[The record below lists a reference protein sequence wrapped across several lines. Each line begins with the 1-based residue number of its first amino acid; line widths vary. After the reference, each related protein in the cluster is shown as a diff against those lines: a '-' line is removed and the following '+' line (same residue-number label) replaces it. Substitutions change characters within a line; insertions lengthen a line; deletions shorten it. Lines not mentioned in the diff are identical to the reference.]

1 MTDPTAFL
9 TIPRHDR
16 TARPIG
22 ERVLDYR
29 EYVLPLAASEV
40 AVQATRCMDCG
51 VPFCHTA
58 CPVGNLI
65 PDWNSLVSDE
75 HWRAA
80 CERLHRTNNFPE
92 FTGRVCPAPC
102 EAACTLNLDD
112 APVTIKTIEC
122 AIVDK
127 GWQEGWITPVHAPRG
142 TGKRIAIVGSGP
154 AGLACAQQLAR
165 LGHAPTVFEKNDR
178 VGGLLRYGIPDFKMD
193 RALIDRRIVQ
203 MEAEGVIFRP
213 NMEIGVT
220 VSVDRILDDYD
231 VMVLAGGAEWPRDLD
246 IPQRKAGNIHFAMDF
261 LTQQNRRNAG
271 LPVEG
276 EEISAHGKHVVVI
289 GGGDTGSDCIG
300 TSNRQGAAS
309 VTQLEIM
316 PEPPVREDKPLIWP
330 HWPLKLRTSTSQEE
344 GVERMFS
351 TATREALLEGGT
363 VRELVCEQGG
373 DQVTLKADLVLLAMG
388 FLGSPADGVVGQSG
402 AVIDRGAY
410 ATSRPE
416 VFACGDMRR
425 GQSLVV
431 WAIREGRECAAAV
444 HHALAVD
451 DRSGAGRRFAA
462 SA

>member
-1 MTDPTAFL
+1 MTDPTGFL
-9 TIPRHDR
+9 TIDRHDR
-16 TARPIG
+16 TTRPVA
-22 ERVLDYR
+22 ERVRDYR
-29 EYVLPLAASEV
+29 EYVLPLPANEV
-40 AVQATRCMDCG
+40 EVQATRCMDCG

-58 CPVGNLI
+58 CPVGNFI
-65 PDWNSLVSDE
+65 PDWNGLVSDA
-75 HWRAA
+75 HWQAA

-102 EAACTLNLDD
+102 EAACTLNIDD
-112 APVTIKTIEC
+112 AAVTIKTIEC

-127 GWQEGWITPVHAPRG
+127 GWEQGWIRPMLAPRG

-165 LGHAPTVFEKNDR
+165 MGHAPTVFEKNDR
-178 VGGLLRYGIPDFKMD
+178 LGGLLRYGIPDFKMD
-193 RALIDRRIVQ
+193 RALIDRRIAQ
-203 MEAEGVIFRP
+203 MEAEGVIFRT
-213 NMEIGVT
+213 NMEIGGPL
-220 VSVDRILDDYD
+220 SVDRVLDDYH

-246 IPQRKAGNIHFAMDF
+246 IPQRAAGNIHFAMDF
-261 LTQQNRRNAG
+261 LTQQNRRVAG

-316 PEPPVREDKPLIWP
+316 PEPPVREDKALVWP

-344 GVERMFS
+344 GVERLFS

-363 VRELVCEQGG
+363 VRELVCDRDGE
-373 DQVTLKADLVLLAMG
+373 QVTIPADLVLLAMG
-388 FLGSPADGVVGQSG
+388 FLGSPADGVVGK
-402 AVIDRGAY
+402 ANAEIDRNSY
-410 ATSRPE
+410 ATTRPG

-431 WAIREGRECAAAV
+431 WAIREGRECAKAIDQ
-444 HHALAVD
+444 HLAVNI
-451 DRSGAGRRFAA
+451 
-462 SA
+462 

>member
-1 MTDPTAFL
+1 MTDPTGFL
-9 TIPRHDR
+9 TIDRHDR
-16 TARPIG
+16 TTRPIA
-22 ERVLDYR
+22 ERVRDYR
-29 EYVLPLAASEV
+29 EYVLPLRTDEV
-40 AVQATRCMDCG
+40 EIQATRCMDCG

-58 CPVGNLI
+58 CPVGNFI
-65 PDWNSLVSDE
+65 PDWNGLVSDR
-75 HWRAA
+75 HWQAA
-80 CERLHRTNNFPE
+80 CDRLHRTNNFPE

-102 EAACTLNLDD
+102 EAACTLNIDD
-112 APVTIKTIEC
+112 AAVTIKTIEC

-127 GWQEGWITPVHAPRG
+127 GWEQGWIKPMLAPRG
-142 TGKRIAIVGSGP
+142 SGKRIAVVGSGP

-165 LGHAPTVFEKNDR
+165 MGHAPTVFEKNDR
-178 VGGLLRYGIPDFKMD
+178 IGGLLRYGIPDFKMD

-203 MEAEGVIFRP
+203 MEAEGVIFRT
-213 NMEIGVT
+213 NMEIGGVL
-220 VSVDRILDDYD
+220 SVERVLDDYH

-246 IPQRKAGNIHFAMDF
+246 IPQRAAGNIHFAMDF
-261 LTQQNRRNAG
+261 LTQQNRRVAG

-316 PEPPVREDKPLIWP
+316 PEPPVRENKALVWP

-344 GVERMFS
+344 GVERLFS

-363 VRELVCEQGG
+363 VRELVCERDGE
-373 DQVTLKADLVLLAMG
+373 QVTIPADLVLLAMG
-388 FLGSPADGVVGQSG
+388 FLGSPSDGVVGKAG
-402 AVIDRGAY
+402 AQIDRNSY
-410 ATSRPE
+410 ATSRPG

-431 WAIREGRECAAAV
+431 WAIREGRECAKQIDRHFAV
-444 HHALAVD
+444 NI
-451 DRSGAGRRFAA
+451 
-462 SA
+462 

>member
-1 MTDPTAFL
+1 MIDPTGFL

-16 TARPIG
+16 TARPIA
-22 ERVLDYR
+22 ERLRDFR
-29 EYVLPLAASEV
+29 EYVLPLPQDEV

-51 VPFCHTA
+51 VPFCHNA

-65 PDWNSLVSDE
+65 PDWNSLVSDQD
-75 HWRAA
+75 WQAA

-112 APVTIKTIEC
+112 VPVTIKTIEC

-127 GWQEGWITPVHAPRG
+127 GWQEGWIAPRLAPRG
-142 TGKRIAIVGSGP
+142 TGQRIAVVGSGP

-165 LGHAPTVFEKNDR
+165 MGHAPTVFEKNDR
-178 VGGLLRYGIPDFKMD
+178 IGGLLRYGIPDFKMD
-193 RALIDRRIVQ
+193 RALIDRRIAQ
-203 MEAEGVIFRP
+203 MEAEGVIFRAGV
-213 NMEIGVT
+213 EIGST
-220 VSVDRILDDYD
+220 ISVERILDDYK

-246 IPQRKAGNIHFAMDF
+246 IPQRNAGNIHFAMDY

-271 LPVEG
+271 LPVQG
-276 EEISAHGKHVVVI
+276 EEIDAHAKHVVVI

-300 TSNRQGAAS
+300 TANRQGAAS

-316 PEPPVREDKPLIWP
+316 PEPPVRENKALVWP

-363 VRELVCEQGG
+363 VRELMCERDGE
-373 DQVTLKADLVLLAMG
+373 QVAIPADLVLLAMG
-388 FLGSPADGVVGQSG
+388 FLGSPADGVLAKAG
-402 AVIDRGAY
+402 AEIDRQSY
-410 ATSRPE
+410 ATSRSD

-431 WAIREGRECAAAV
+431 WAIREGRECATAV
-444 HHALAVD
+444 DRHLAVNI
-451 DRSGAGRRFAA
+451 
-462 SA
+462 